1 MANNVI
7 TAVIPKILAQGL
19 VALRQ
24 NSVTP
29 RLVANMTSSIAG
41 VKGST
46 IDVPIASAITAV
58 AVTPATTAPAAAAI
72 SPTTVPVVLD
82 QWYEAP
88 FDLSDNEYEQAMDG
102 IVPLQVQEAIKAICN
117 QVDNHLLSMYKKFY
131 GYHGT
136 AGTTPF
142 ANVDTGISD
151 AVGIRKV
158 LNKQLAPMDARN
170 VILSAGSLGTPEIL
184 LRSEMKGLWLSPKVG
199 TQFSGNGDFF
209 AMAYNAD
216 HQLNTMGFG
225 KDPNHK

>member
-88 FDLSDNEYEQAMDG
+88 FDLSDNEYEQAME
-102 IVPLQVQEAIKAICN
+102 VPNRTAK
-117 QVDNHLLSMYKKFY
+117 NHLKRLTDLGFLRRT
-131 GYHGT
+131 G
-136 AGTTPF
+136 AGRATRYE
-142 ANVDTGISD
+142 V
-151 AVGIRKV
+151 VR
-158 LNKQLAPMDARN
+158 
-170 VILSAGSLGTPEIL
+170 
-184 LRSEMKGLWLSPKVG
+184 
-199 TQFSGNGDFF
+199 
-209 AMAYNAD
+209 
-216 HQLNTMGFG
+216 
-225 KDPNHK
+225 